1 MFSSFFGSSFVNAI
15 LLVLGLV
22 FLTNRY

>member
-1 MFSSFFGSSFVNAI
+1 MLSSFLGSSFVNAI

-22 FLTNRY
+22 FLAKRY